1 MSGNFSEIL
10 TPLDR
15 LGRRIDSNLL
25 ALKNHGRYLASDLE
39 NLETNL
45 VLMFQALSMQ
55 DVAIFQATAKQAE
68 LEKRLKKLEANLP
81 K

>member
-1 MSGNFSEIL
+1 MPDNFSEIL

-15 LGRRIDSNLL
+15 LGRRIDSNML
-25 ALKNHGRYLASDLE
+25 ALKNHGRYLANDLE
-39 NLETNL
+39 NLEINL

-55 DVAIFQATAKQAE
+55 DIAIFQVSTRQTE
-68 LEKRLKKLEANLP
+68 LEKRLKKLESNLP

>member
-1 MSGNFSEIL
+1 MSSNVPLPL
-10 TPLDR
+10 TPLER
-15 LGRRIDSNLL
+15 LGRKIDSNLL

-55 DVAIFQATAKQAE
+55 DIAIFQLNE
-68 LEKRLKKLEANLP
+68 RLENLEN
-81 K
+81 KSSS

>member
-1 MSGNFSEIL
+1 MSKNFSEIL

-15 LGRRIDSNLL
+15 LGRRIDSNML

-55 DVAIFQATAKQAE
+55 DVTIFQVTAKQTE

>member
-1 MSGNFSEIL
+1 MTKNFSEIL

-15 LGRRIDSNLL
+15 LGRRIDSNMQ
-25 ALKNHGRYLASDLE
+25 ALKNHGYYLSSDLE

-55 DVAIFQATAKQAE
+55 DVAIFQVTSKQTE
-68 LEKRLKKLEANLP
+68 LEKRLKKLESDLP

>member
-1 MSGNFSEIL
+1 MASQSSESL
-10 TPLDR
+10 TPLDK
-15 LGRRIDSNLL
+15 LGRRLDSNLL
-25 ALKNHGRYLASDLE
+25 ALKNHGRYLAGDLE

-55 DVAIFQATAKQAE
+55 DIAIFQLNE
-68 LEKRLKKLEANLP
+68 RLKNLENNLN

>member
-1 MSGNFSEIL
+1 MANNVPQPL
-10 TPLDR
+10 TPLER
-15 LGRRIDSNLL
+15 LGRKIDSNLL

-55 DVAIFQATAKQAE
+55 DIAIFQLNE
-68 LEKRLKKLEANLP
+68 RLKNLEN
-81 K
+81 KSSS

>member
-1 MSGNFSEIL
+1 MITNSNQTHS
-10 TPLDR
+10 PLDR
-15 LGRRIDSNLL
+15 LGLKLDSNLL

-45 VLMFQALSMQ
+45 VLMYQALSMQ
-55 DVAIFQATAKQAE
+55 DIAIFHLKE
-68 LEKRLKKLEANLP
+68 RLNKLEANLP